1 MYLRF
6 TPTVFSYNWV
16 ASLKSSFDFEQWKKK
31 KREVKEEGKSSWTVG
46 LRLFVILDNVS
57 SSPSWSPEK
66 WRLVHNRSRSVQD
79 QYKRSVLSVSLLVI
93 IWNILYSMTFKQSIS
108 CHLVFIIWFCPD
120 RDHRKGVIKLG
131 LRARARGE
139 RRSREKRGMTGI
151 FFALCWCSC
160 VSISFFFSIIP

>member
-1 MYLRF
+1 MGRF
-6 TPTVFSYNWV
+6 SKILVRFWTM
-16 ASLKSSFDFEQWKKK
+16 EK
-31 KREVKEEGKSSWTVG
+31 KRSQRRMEIVMNGRSTSICHSWQCFQLV
-46 LRLFVILDNVS
+46 
-57 SSPSWSPEK
+57 SWSPEK

-151 FFALCWCSC
+151 FFALYWCSC